1 MSAATKKGTAL
12 RDSKSAQMSASKTSR
27 PSKLA
32 TTSKKAATPS
42 KSAQRGKPTA
52 STVPKTPPRVE
63 LLFEIGAEEI
73 PAGMLPDAIT
83 KLKDIIEKHLTAENL
98 MEGVTLDT
106 FGGPRRLTAVARG
119 IIAKQADLEME
130 VTGPPK
136 SVAYDNV
143 GAPTRA
149 AVSFAEKQGMALHE
163 LHTVQTAKGEFIAAK
178 VTKRG
183 RSSFDLLFEILPR
196 VIHDLPWPKTMTW
209 TGLRGARFIRPIRWI
224 VAVLDG
230 KSLKFSFGGVTAGD
244 ATQGHRF
251 LGQAQIRV
259 ANFADY
265 EKKLRANGVLVRPE
279 ERREKITRELEVHA
293 KRGGYHVHEDASLL
307 EQVTYLNEFPTV
319 IEGNFDSSFLE
330 LPDEILITVMRGHQ
344 KYFAVEKKRGEL
356 APHFFAVINLAKDT
370 KGLVRAGHERVL
382 RARFADARFFW
393 ESDQKVKLAEIL
405 PKLQKV
411 TYESRLG
418 SYFDK
423 VERVR
428 AIASGLEEAWY
439 NLGIPQAHV
448 ADADRAAELAK
459 CDLATEMVREF
470 PELQGVVGGLYAK
483 AQGESDE
490 IADAVYDH
498 YRPVGLDDPIPRN
511 LTGCAVA
518 LADKLDSIVGCF
530 SVGVV
535 PTGSSD
541 PYALR
546 RAALGI
552 VKIILER
559 KLYVSLSLFIGAAS
573 RALQNHPPRKSVT
586 EQQEKQVLEFLLERA
601 RFVLREK
608 SGYAY
613 DEVNAVLRAG
623 SDDLVDIEK
632 RLKALKAIRKSKNF
646 EPLAVSFKRIRRILE
661 KANLNGQVH
670 PVDQALF
677 EKDAE
682 KELYAAVRKAAGK
695 VTEDKRAGRYQE
707 ALEEIAGLRKAVDQF
722 FVDVMVM
729 AEDDAVRNNR
739 LALLAELLREF
750 TTIADFAELAGE
762 EK

>member
-1 MSAATKKGTAL
+1 MSAATKKGTTL
-12 RDSKSAQMSASKTSR
+12 KDSKASKASSANMNIS
-27 PSKLA
+27 SKLA
-32 TTSKKAATPS
+32 APSKKAATTL
-42 KSAQRGKPTA
+42 KTAQRGKPA
-52 STVPKTPPRVE
+52 ATPARVE

-73 PAGMLPDAIT
+73 PAGMLPDAIA

-98 MEGVTLDT
+98 MEGVTLET

-119 IIAKQADLEME
+119 IIAKQVDLELE

-149 AVSFAEKQGMALHE
+149 AVSFAEKQGIALHE
-163 LHTVQTAKGEFIAAK
+163 LHTVQTARGEFIAAK

-230 KSLKFSFGGVTAGD
+230 KPLKFSFGGVTAGD
-244 ATQGHRF
+244 TTQGHRF

-259 ANFADY
+259 TNFADY
-265 EKKLRANGVLVRPE
+265 EKKLRANGVIVRPE
-279 ERREKITRELEVHA
+279 ERREKIARELETHA
-293 KRGGYHVHEDASLL
+293 KRGVYHVHEDEGLL
-307 EQVTYLNEFPTV
+307 DQVTYLNECPTV

-344 KYFAVEKKRGEL
+344 KYFAVEKKKGGEL
-356 APHFFAVINLAKDT
+356 APHFLAVINLAKDT

-393 ESDQKVKLAEIL
+393 ESDQKMKLAEIL

-439 NLGIPQAHV
+439 NLGIQQAHV

-552 VKIILER
+552 VKIILEK
-559 KLYVSLSLFIGAAS
+559 KLYVSLSLFIGATS
-573 RALQNHPPRKSVT
+573 KALLSHPPRKTVT
-586 EQQEKQVLEFLLERA
+586 EQHEKQVLEFLLERA

-623 SDDLVDIEK
+623 SDDLVDVEK

-661 KANLNGQVH
+661 KANLNGEVH

-682 KELYAAVRKAAGK
+682 KELYTAVRKAAGK

-729 AEDDAVRNNR
+729 AEDEAVRNNR